1 VIFIDTQAEFDAAMA
16 RVAAQPVVSLDTEA
30 DSLHSYFDKVC
41 LIQMSIPGEDL
52 IIDPLSKIDLASFG
66 EVLANRAIT
75 KILHGADYDLRI
87 LNRDFGYTI
96 ANLIDTMVC
105 SQLLGYE
112 AFGLAALLAASA
124 LAFTMIKWLGA
135 AYLLWLAFGMLR
147 AALRGTPDT
156 IPAPSSAPA
165 GWRKIYMQGFVTNV
179 LNPKVA
185 LFFLALLPQFIAA
198 DAPSKPLAFLF
209 LGALFVVNG
218 TLFLTTTNSDFDT
231 LLAVYTGDSL
241 TNLSLV
247 ASNDAAGRPGTNAF
261 VPRLW
266 PAG

>member
-1 VIFIDTQAEFDAAMA
+1 MLGTQNLGLFLLTALVLNATPGVDLLLTLARTLQGGMRAGFAAA
-16 RVAAQPVVSLDTEA
+16 LGISSGCVVHTLAAAL
-30 DSLHSYFDKVC
+30 
-41 LIQMSIPGEDL
+41 
-52 IIDPLSKIDLASFG
+52 
-66 EVLANRAIT
+66 
-75 KILHGADYDLRI
+75 
-87 LNRDFGYTI
+87 
-96 ANLIDTMVC
+96 
-105 SQLLGYE
+105 
-112 AFGLAALLAASA
+112 GLAALLAASA

-209 LGALFVVNG
+209 LGGLFIVSG
-218 TLFLTTTNSDFDT
+218 TLFLFAVVLAANYARRLAAGATARRVLNGGGGVLFA
-231 LLAVYTGDSL
+231 LLAV
-241 TNLSLV
+241 
-247 ASNDAAGRPGTNAF
+247 
-261 VPRLW
+261 RLALADRT
-266 PAG
+266 P

>member
-1 VIFIDTQAEFDAAMA
+1 MLGTQNLGLFLLTALVLNATPGVDLLLTLARTLQGGMRAGLAAA
-16 RVAAQPVVSLDTEA
+16 LGISSGCVVHTLAAAL
-30 DSLHSYFDKVC
+30 
-41 LIQMSIPGEDL
+41 
-52 IIDPLSKIDLASFG
+52 
-66 EVLANRAIT
+66 
-75 KILHGADYDLRI
+75 
-87 LNRDFGYTI
+87 
-96 ANLIDTMVC
+96 
-105 SQLLGYE
+105 
-112 AFGLAALLAASA
+112 GLAALLAASA

-218 TLFLTTTNSDFDT
+218 TLFLFAVVLAANYARRLAAGAGARRVLNGGGGLLFA
-231 LLAVYTGDSL
+231 LLAARLAL
-241 TNLSLV
+241 TDR
-247 ASNDAAGRPGTNAF
+247 AP
-261 VPRLW
+261 
-266 PAG
+266 

>member
-1 VIFIDTQAEFDAAMA
+1 VVHTLAAA
-16 RVAAQPVVSLDTEA
+16 L
-30 DSLHSYFDKVC
+30 
-41 LIQMSIPGEDL
+41 
-52 IIDPLSKIDLASFG
+52 
-66 EVLANRAIT
+66 
-75 KILHGADYDLRI
+75 
-87 LNRDFGYTI
+87 
-96 ANLIDTMVC
+96 
-105 SQLLGYE
+105 
-112 AFGLAALLAASA
+112 GLAALLAASA

-218 TLFLTTTNSDFDT
+218 TLFLFAVVLAANYARRLAAGAGARRVLNGGGGLLFA
-231 LLAVYTGDSL
+231 LLAARLAL
-241 TNLSLV
+241 TDR
-247 ASNDAAGRPGTNAF
+247 AP
-261 VPRLW
+261 
-266 PAG
+266 